1 MFWKKKPIFSPE
13 TYRMGW
19 AKITD
24 RIREFCPFERIINR
38 NQYYRVPVNPAYVM
52 RMIETFKHE
61 HIKDKREC
69 EGFVYMFKGELAK
82 LGYGDLLAM
91 DVSIETPNGP
101 HALIGFLQ
109 CERLVFGEPQT
120 GQMVRPEYTKINWII
135 Y

>member
-1 MFWKKKPIFSPE
+1 MFWKKKPKFNPE

-19 AKITD
+19 AEITD
-24 RIREFCPFERIINR
+24 QLREYCPIEKIINR

-52 RMIETFKHE
+52 RMVKTYEYD
-61 HIKDKREC
+61 HIKDRREC
-69 EGFVYMFKGELAK
+69 EGFVYMFKGELAR

-91 DVSIETPNGP
+91 DVSIETANGP

-109 CERLVFGEPQT
+109 CGRLVFGEPQT
-120 GQMVRPEYTKINWII
+120 GQMIRPEYTKINWII